1 MGKKTLITT
10 LLLLASVLN
19 AYSQSIT
26 AIFPKNEQVTHEL
39 EIVFQWNI
47 LPQAM
52 TYELSIGLDA
62 NFSEIIFEETSL
74 SNMANITLP
83 TYNTYYWKVAAK
95 DHNNVLVGTGEFTFK
110 SFSPSE
116 VPDLL
121 FWLDPA
127 ENITLIEGR
136 ISNWNAVNDTNISFL
151 QNSFAKRPN
160 LLNEISINN
169 RPIVRFDG
177 TDDNLLGEYS
187 YNGSELT
194 SFLVQRINDYRV
206 NTSGISLYN
215 TTITGEFTT
224 NQTISLSFQD
234 GAALQVIRGVR
245 RPKYAAA
252 PTTNWI
258 NNKFSFLTANISQT
272 SIRTYRN
279 NLLFETLP
287 TSDNFNFNRI
297 TLGSRGSGGSGN
309 NFGYMNTDLAEV
321 LVYGRSLSP
330 SEQALI
336 HQYFQ
341 SKYSPPVNLGADI
354 SSDTSFCTIPLDAG
368 ERFVSYLWNT
378 GATTQT
384 IEVNTPG
391 TYSVTVTD
399 IFGFV
404 SYDEINIS
412 FPDTRLS
419 YSSSIL
425 CLGESQEIS
434 LLLSNPELYNFEWST
449 GDDGFSIVVGE
460 QGSYWVKITDNQDCI
475 AWSDTLH
482 LTIDEFSSLFHLGG
496 NQQFCSGN
504 ILSIPESFD
513 IQTYQWSTGETT
525 QSIIITESGLYS
537 VTVTNNNGCLAS
549 DQAEITV
556 TGIAPNADFLA
567 TTACFGSETFFTDL
581 TTLQGEGEILYWLWD
596 FGDGN
601 QSEDQNP
608 SHEYLA
614 PGIYNVTLLATAT
627 GDCSNFLTSSVEVL
641 DIPSALF
648 TVNPTCV
655 GVPAAFQDITTTQ
668 EDNPIVEWF
677 WIFEQDITSTDTN
690 PVHIFNE
697 PGIYDVILTV
707 TAQNSCQSSFINQV
721 EVFESFPNPEDFSI
735 IFPKQDAVYPV
746 GSVPLQTNLSINATS
761 FFYEI
766 ASDIDFSQIVMSG
779 SIVPEEIN
787 HIPLLSGKYF
797 ARIFALNICLDP
809 IASEVVH
816 FEVYSPAADEN
827 LLLWLKASN
836 AVVSGNNVSQ
846 WPDTINNILLN
857 QLLSNSQPKLLQET
871 EELNGNPFIRFD
883 GINDNLAGNFVFNGE
898 ELTSFVIQR
907 INSYSLN
914 TSGLMLFNSEIPGEF
929 TTNQTISLSFQDGA
943 ALQVI
948 RGVRRPKY
956 AAAPTTNWVNNKF
969 SFLTANISQTSIRTF
984 RNNLLFETLPTSE
997 NFNFNR
1003 ITLGS
1008 RGSGVNGANFG
1019 YMNTDIAEV
1028 IIFGRSMSQPDQ
1040 NRVIEYLRQKYSPP
1054 INLGPD
1060 RRITYGFCPQI
1071 LDAGERFVSYLWNTG
1086 ATTQTIE
1093 VNTPGTYSVTVTD
1106 IFGFQSS
1113 DSLQVRMTQTGL
1125 NASQVLLC
1133 EGESV
1138 ELEFVSEEL
1147 RAGAQAEVPRAEQ
1160 FGIRS
1165 LELSGASTRGSSNFH
1180 KAGRPSPY
1188 TFLWSTGETTPS
1200 IITGQP
1206 GTYTLTVTDT
1216 LGCSRQFTA
1225 TVQVDFFASTA
1236 SLGEPRPFCMGD
1248 TLFVQSEWNPS
1259 DLVHAW
1265 ADGSTEPFLPIHQ
1278 PGTYQVTVTNPSG
1291 CVAQVATT
1299 LSFQGYAPVADF
1311 TAPPDCLGEATV
1323 FTGTATVEGSE
1334 IVSYQWFF
1342 GDPGNEVAGDT
1353 GAQVSYTYSQA
1364 GLHPATLQV
1373 ESAAACRRSITRP
1386 VQVYHL
1392 PEGWFTP
1399 NNACSDVPVV
1409 FSDASTDQEGGIG
1422 QWQWSFFDGQGNLLG
1437 QSQQPAPSF
1446 TFADPG
1452 NHRIALEVA
1461 SLVGCRDSLSRMIN
1475 VRQSPEVD
1483 FSFTTPC
1490 LGEAVFFTD
1499 HTTAP
1504 PWALVSSQQWDFGDG
1519 NTSPQ
1524 SNPSHLYAAG
1534 GIYNVTL
1541 SVTALNGCRPSL
1553 TLPVTVHS
1561 PPQADFAAPG
1571 LCQNTP
1577 HTFQDLSTVENSSIS
1592 QWQWNFAGQGTSTLP
1607 DPEFTFSQPGQ
1618 YAVSLVATS
1627 QAGCTGS
1634 ITQLVDVYPAPEPQF
1649 TFFPRYGVAPL
1660 NVSFSNLSQGASNY
1674 VWDFGDGTPTT
1685 TQANPVH
1692 TFTQNGIYITRLTAL
1707 SELGCQAAT
1716 HQEIRVIPLSI
1727 DVAVQQ
1733 LSWQQQGGF
1742 LQISAL
1748 LSNQGTLEF
1757 DTLWL
1762 EVQLSGRDPIRE
1774 KWTGLLRPGE
1784 LTQHTFAAQF
1794 PWRDSYDFFCVE
1806 AYIPRLEQDDNPA
1819 NNRKC
1824 LSFTQDFRLLTPW
1837 PNPAQEVVN
1846 LGFVL
1851 PLEDQV
1857 LIQLSD
1863 LQGNLIA
1870 TLYNQ
1875 PTPRGITTLRL
1886 PLPPLSSGIYLYR
1899 ITYRDETRVGR
1910 VMVR

>member
-1 MGKKTLITT
+1 MRFLPFLICLILAWGSNSNNAVSQELSPVWPKNNQQVSEPDIFFSWNKASNAVAYNFELYTDPSPDNLVFHTNTTNNFHLYNFEHTGTYYWRIQPLLQDDLFGAWSELYSFTYFNPTSVNELIVWYSAANSISTEGRIVQLTDLSGNNLHATQANTINQPLLIAESLNGNPSIRFNGSNNFLESTFGETYAQPNSIFVLWKTNIGGSRVLLDDFSNLILDINTGLNIRMFAGSAIQYSKASPFDFLITT
-10 LLLLASVLN
+10 AIYNTSSSQLFENGQLKASGSSGSN
-19 AYSQSIT
+19 G
-26 AIFPKNEQVTHEL
+26 
-39 EIVFQWNI
+39 
-47 LPQAM
+47 LPG
-52 TYELSIGLDA
+52 LSIGRRKVFTDRYFSGDIAELVVINKNPDPIERNKIERYIA
-62 NFSEIIFEETSL
+62 N
-74 SNMANITLP
+74 
-83 TYNTYYWKVAAK
+83 
-95 DHNNVLVGTGEFTFK
+95 
-110 SFSPSE
+110 
-116 VPDLL
+116 
-121 FWLDPA
+121 
-127 ENITLIEGR
+127 
-136 ISNWNAVNDTNISFL
+136 
-151 QNSFAKRPN
+151 
-160 LLNEISINN
+160 
-169 RPIVRFDG
+169 
-177 TDDNLLGEYS
+177 
-187 YNGSELT
+187 
-194 SFLVQRINDYRV
+194 
-206 NTSGISLYN
+206 
-215 TTITGEFTT
+215 
-224 NQTISLSFQD
+224 
-234 GAALQVIRGVR
+234 
-245 RPKYAAA
+245 
-252 PTTNWI
+252 
-258 NNKFSFLTANISQT
+258 
-272 SIRTYRN
+272 
-279 NLLFETLP
+279 
-287 TSDNFNFNRI
+287 
-297 TLGSRGSGGSGN
+297 
-309 NFGYMNTDLAEV
+309 
-321 LVYGRSLSP
+321 
-330 SEQALI
+330 
-336 HQYFQ
+336 
-341 SKYSPPVNLGADI
+341 KYSSPVNLGFDVFAEN
-354 SSDTSFCTIPLDAG
+354 FCPQTLDAG

-391 TYSVTVTD
+391 NYSVTVTD
-399 IFGFV
+399 IFGFQSSDQVQV
-404 SYDEINIS
+404 SYPSTALNNTN
-412 FPDTRLS
+412 PV
-419 YSSSIL
+419 L
-425 CLGESQEIS
+425 CLGETREIFPV
-434 LLLSNPELYNFEWST
+434 LPNPHLYTYQWST
-449 GDDGFSIVVGE
+449 GATTPTLQVS
-460 QGSYWVKITDNQDCI
+460 QTGSYWVQITDDQGCT
-475 AWSDTLH
+475 AFSDTLH
-482 LTIDEFSSLFHLGG
+482 LTIDEFVNNISLGED
-496 NQQFCSGN
+496 
-504 ILSIPESFD
+504 LSICAGNPISLIEPNEPVEIVS
-513 IQTYQWSTGETT
+513 YLWSTGENSAT
-525 QSIIITESGLYS
+525 IIISESGNYA
-537 VTVTNNNGCLAS
+537 VTVTNINGCVATDDIDINIL
-549 DQAEITV
+549 
-556 TGIAPNADFLA
+556 GIAPLVNFAAENFCL
-567 TTACFGSETFFTDL
+567 GNVVEFTDL
-581 TTLQGEGEILYWLWD
+581 SVAAEGDNILQWHWSFGEGSNSSEQNPSFIFPEAGSYNVTLWVEAESSCSNTEQQTITIYNIPNTLFSASEGCVNYPVFFQDLSSASFDSNIIDWQWD

-601 QSEDQNP
+601 SSSDQNP
-608 SHEYLA
+608 VHSYLN
-614 PGIYNVTLLATAT
+614 PGLYEVTLTT
-627 GDCSNFLTSSVEVL
+627 FNSNGCFSDYTLNIEIPQTLPSPDSFSLISPKNEQLITNNNVVFHWNFSENAFSYVLTVAEDEQLNNIIANVETNETQMALELPAKPQLFWRIQAYNACRDTIESNISRFSIFNPGSVENLTLWLAADSLVQL
-641 DIPSALF
+641 
-648 TVNPTCV
+648 TNGKV
-655 GVPAAFQDITTTQ
+655 GV
-668 EDNPIVEWF
+668 W
-677 WIFEQDITSTDTN
+677 
-690 PVHIFNE
+690 
-697 PGIYDVILTV
+697 
-707 TAQNSCQSSFINQV
+707 
-721 EVFESFPNPEDFSI
+721 
-735 IFPKQDAVYPV
+735 
-746 GSVPLQTNLSINATS
+746 
-761 FFYEI
+761 
-766 ASDIDFSQIVMSG
+766 SD
-779 SIVPEEIN
+779 
-787 HIPLLSGKYF
+787 LSGK
-797 ARIFALNICLDP
+797 
-809 IASEVVH
+809 
-816 FEVYSPAADEN
+816 
-827 LLLWLKASN
+827 
-836 AVVSGNNVSQ
+836 
-846 WPDTINNILLN
+846 N
-857 QLLSNSQPKLLQET
+857 QHATQA
-871 EELNGNPFIRFD
+871 NP
-883 GINDNLAGNFVFNGE
+883 
-898 ELTSFVIQR
+898 
-907 INSYSLN
+907 
-914 TSGLMLFNSEIPGEF
+914 
-929 TTNQTISLSFQDGA
+929 TNQPILMQNAINHHPAIIFSGSEFMQTTLTQSYNF
-943 ALQVI
+943 
-948 RGVRRPKY
+948 
-956 AAAPTTNWVNNKF
+956 PTTIFLVWKAEGNTLQFAIDGLANN
-969 SFLTANISQTSIRTF
+969 SRRGIYTQGSP
-984 RNNLLFETLPTSE
+984 NNRLGMQTSE
-997 NFNFNR
+997 NLQYEKQLPFNYIITSAIFNFTSSR
-1003 ITLGS
+1003 IFENSLLKTSGS
-1008 RGSGVNGANFG
+1008 PGVDQPFNGLRIGANFTSTSRLNG
-1019 YMNTDIAEV
+1019 AIAE
-1028 IIFGRSMSQPDQ
+1028 IIVYNSVLADTQRIK
-1040 NRVIEYLRQKYSPP
+1040 VEKYLQAKYSPP

-1060 RRITYGFCPQI
+1060 RRITYGFCPQT

-1086 ATTQTIE
+1086 ETSQTIE

-1113 DSLQVRMTQTGL
+1113 DSLQVRMPQAGL

-1138 ELEFVSEEL
+1138 ELEFVSEEF

-1165 LELSGASTRGSSNFH
+1165 LELSGASTRGSSTFH
-1180 KAGRPSPY
+1180 VAGRPSPY
-1188 TFLWSTGETTPS
+1188 TFLWSTGEITPS

-1373 ESAAACRRSITRP
+1373 VSAAACRRSITRP

-1392 PEGWFTP
+1392 PQGWFTP

-1519 NTSPQ
+1519 NTSAQ

-1660 NVSFSNLSQGASNY
+1660 NVSFSNLSQGASSY

-1685 TQANPVH
+1685 TQPNPVH

-1707 SELGCQAAT
+1707 SNLGCRADH

-1784 LTQHTFAAQF
+1784 MTQHTFAAQF

-1819 NNRKC
+1819 NNRMC

>member
-1 MGKKTLITT
+1 MMRKTVYTLFFLFSLTPLLAQPLSTVWPKQGQLVYDGEVEFAWNVLPGAVSYTLTLSLQADLSDPVLTVTQAHHTHSFALPQPGTYHWQVEALEDEGGTT
-10 LLLLASVLN
+10 LSPVHTFTWFSPQQLPGLVLWLDAAEVVADAENRVSQWIDKSGSNHN
-19 AYSQSIT
+19 ASQSEAT
-26 AIFPKNEQVTHEL
+26 SQP
-39 EIVFQWNI
+39 I
-47 LPQAM
+47 LSSNN
-52 TYELSIGLDA
+52 LSINQKPALVFDGLND
-62 NFSEIIFEETSL
+62 FLQGEIISGLGSSSL
-74 SNMANITLP
+74 TFILVASGNPISSNQFHGYFRTTNDQFFIRRAAHATVVQGLQISNNNNQLATPFGTLP
-83 TYNTYYWKVAAK
+83 RDEGFDFKILGVRK
-95 DHNNVLVGTGEFTFK
+95 EFGVQTN
-110 SFSPSE
+110 
-116 VPDLL
+116 L
-121 FWLDPA
+121 FINGASLISST
-127 ENITLIEGR
+127 NSTL
-136 ISNWNAVNDTNISFL
+136 
-151 QNSFAKRPN
+151 
-160 LLNEISINN
+160 
-169 RPIVRFDG
+169 
-177 TDDNLLGEYS
+177 
-187 YNGSELT
+187 NGSFT
-194 SFLVQRINDYRV
+194 NNTFQIGRQQNFL
-206 NTSGISLYN
+206 
-215 TTITGEFTT
+215 
-224 NQTISLSFQD
+224 
-234 GAALQVIRGVR
+234 
-245 RPKYAAA
+245 
-252 PTTNWI
+252 
-258 NNKFSFLTANISQT
+258 
-272 SIRTYRN
+272 
-279 NLLFETLP
+279 
-287 TSDNFNFNRI
+287 
-297 TLGSRGSGGSGN
+297 GGKI
-309 NFGYMNTDLAEV
+309 AEI
-321 LVYGRSLSP
+321 LVYTTALSP
-330 SEQALI
+330 TQLNTI
-336 HQYFQ
+336 NYYIQ
-341 SKYSPPVNLGADI
+341 SKYSLIANLGEDI
-354 SSDTSFCTIPLDAG
+354 NITYGFCPQTLDAG
-368 ERFVSYLWNT
+368 ERFVNYLWNT
-378 GATTQT
+378 GETTQT

-399 IFGFV
+399 IFGFQSSDQVWV
-404 SYDEINIS
+404 SYPSTALN
-412 FPDTRLS
+412 DTNPV
-419 YSSSIL
+419 L
-425 CLGESQEIS
+425 CLNETREIFPV
-434 LLLSNPELYNFEWST
+434 LPNPHLYTYQWST
-449 GDDGFSIVVGE
+449 GATTPTLQVS
-460 QGSYWVKITDNQDCI
+460 QAGSYWVQITDDQGCT
-475 AWSDTLH
+475 AFSDTLH
-482 LTIDEFSSLFHLGG
+482 LTIDSFAEQFTLGDDLQLCAG
-496 NQQFCSGN
+496 NTLQVPGDTTG
-504 ILSIPESFD
+504 ITGWL
-513 IQTYQWSTGETT
+513 WSTGATAPQIPIT
-525 QSIIITESGLYS
+525 QSGTYS
-537 VTVTNNNGCLAS
+537 LTVTNANGCQAS
-549 DQAEITV
+549 DELFVEIIGTAPVVDFEASIECLGNLTLFTNLSQADSNDQIATWIWSIDGIVFSNEQNPQFLFSDYGTTQVSLLAIAESGCSNQITKSV
-556 TGIAPNADFLA
+556 EVLQTPTADF
-567 TTACFGSETFFTDL
+567 TVDMACINQPYQFTDQS
-581 TTLQGEGEILYWLWD
+581 TAPEGTSITEWHWQ

-601 QSEDQNP
+601 TQNTQHP
-608 SHEYLA
+608 IH
-614 PGIYNVTLLATAT
+614 IYNIDGQYLVDLEITITNGCTANT
-627 GDCSNFLTSSVEVL
+627 ERILEVVSSFPIPSNFSMILPKSGSVLPEGFVEFNHNQAENTNKYL
-641 DIPSALF
+641 LQIATDQSF
-648 TVNPTCV
+648 NDV
-655 GVPAAFQDITTTQ
+655 
-668 EDNPIVEWF
+668 IVEA
-677 WIFEQDITSTDTN
+677 QTDDN
-690 PVHIFNE
+690 YYKLV
-697 PGIYDVILTV
+697 
-707 TAQNSCQSSFINQV
+707 Q
-721 EVFESFPNPEDFSI
+721 
-735 IFPKQDAVYPV
+735 
-746 GSVPLQTNLSINATS
+746 LQGG
-761 FFYEI
+761 E
-766 ASDIDFSQIVMSG
+766 
-779 SIVPEEIN
+779 
-787 HIPLLSGKYF
+787 YF
-797 ARIFALNICLDP
+797 ARINAYNICLDQQSTPAINFQVFNPFNIQNLIVWYDADSIELIANKISVLFDKSGNNRHATQSNANNRPGITQTPLNNRNAINFEGNEFLISNFQESLSQP
-809 IASEVVH
+809 ISVFFLHNLQATGNRFMYDGITENNRMSFWSSGSTLTQTTTSGSFGYPKTSPYSYSLITNIFTGVSSSVFENGQLRATGNNGNTTLSGFTIGARFAVANFFIGEIPEFIAINRAVNEEERKTIEKYFQYKYSEVV
-816 FEVYSPAADEN
+816 
-827 LLLWLKASN
+827 
-836 AVVSGNNVSQ
+836 
-846 WPDTINNILLN
+846 
-857 QLLSNSQPKLLQET
+857 
-871 EELNGNPFIRFD
+871 
-883 GINDNLAGNFVFNGE
+883 
-898 ELTSFVIQR
+898 
-907 INSYSLN
+907 
-914 TSGLMLFNSEIPGEF
+914 
-929 TTNQTISLSFQDGA
+929 
-943 ALQVI
+943 
-948 RGVRRPKY
+948 
-956 AAAPTTNWVNNKF
+956 
-969 SFLTANISQTSIRTF
+969 
-984 RNNLLFETLPTSE
+984 
-997 NFNFNR
+997 
-1003 ITLGS
+1003 
-1008 RGSGVNGANFG
+1008 
-1019 YMNTDIAEV
+1019 
-1028 IIFGRSMSQPDQ
+1028 
-1040 NRVIEYLRQKYSPP
+1040 
-1054 INLGPD
+1054 NLGPD
-1060 RRITYGFCPQI
+1060 RRVTYGFCPQT

-1086 ATTQTIE
+1086 ETTQTIE

-1113 DSLQVRMTQTGL
+1113 DSLQVRIPQMGL

-1188 TFLWSTGETTPS
+1188 TFLWSTGETTAS

-1248 TLFVQSEWNPS
+1248 TLFVQSEWHPS

-1649 TFFPRYGVAPL
+1649 SFFPRYGVAPL

-1692 TFTQNGIYITRLTAL
+1692 TFTQNGIYLTRLTAL

-1806 AYIPRLEQDDNPA
+1806 AHIPRLEQDDNPA

-1870 TLYNQ
+1870 TLYNES
-1875 PTPRGITTLRL
+1875 TPRGITTLRL

-1899 ITYRDETRVGR
+1899 VTYRDETRVGR